1 MKAQIVSFH
10 CVLKNKLGQVISSTF
25 NSDVINQ
32 LEQGTVTLRGL
43 VDGLQDVKKGEK
55 RLIQVSA
62 DQAYGY
68 YDPAFVFE
76 VPRSELSQ
84 GSRLIVGNEVLTR
97 STTDGHVRVFRVI
110 DTARDYVVLD
120 GNHPLAGQDLI
131 FDIEVTSAREAL
143 SEELDWPVAQ
153 IISKDVH

>member
-25 NSDVINQ
+25 NRDVINQ
-32 LEQGTVTLRGL
+32 LEKGTTKLQGL
-43 VDGLQDVKKGEK
+43 VNGLQDVKKGEK
-55 RLIQVSA
+55 RLIQVTA
-62 DQAYGY
+62 DLAYGF

-84 GSRLIVGNEVLTR
+84 GSRLVVGNEVLTR

-110 DTARDYVVLD
+110 NTANDYVVLD

-143 SEELDWPVAQ
+143 HEELEWPVVQ
-153 IISKDVH
+153 MISKDVH